1 MFLGSALAFMIM
13 RWRARGIWENSALP
27 KSGIAGLPWMSI
39 IAAIYS
45 AFLVF
50 NLYLFIKDALYGV
63 NNWKSAVF
71 MGILYVAGAHHLD
84 HRVVDRASVRAWRSR
99 PSPRRSRSSSD

>member
-50 NLYLFIKDALYGV
+50 NLYLFIKGSYGV
-63 NNWKSAVF
+63 YGINWKSAVF
-71 MGILYVAGAHHLD
+71 MGILYVAAL
-84 HRVVDRASVRAWRSR
+84 VIWIIAWSIRKKQGMALETVAKEI
-99 PSPRRSRSSSD
+99 PVE